1 MSVYRVHDPSFDG
14 ANTRMF
20 GLEKISEMAKVK
32 EDLEWK
38 KQYVNYLP
46 VLAGFV

>member
-20 GLEKISEMAKVK
+20 GLEKISEMAKAK
-32 EDLEWK
+32 EDLKWR